1 MNTND
6 LRKKRI
12 GKELST
18 KELIMRRLKR
28 IFLEIKLLIS
38 LEKKEMAV
46 NIWNDEETQLNK
58 LELFLLSEEDYF
70 LFEFDK
76 DLKLIRVTRE

>member
-38 LEKKEMAV
+38 LEEKEMAV